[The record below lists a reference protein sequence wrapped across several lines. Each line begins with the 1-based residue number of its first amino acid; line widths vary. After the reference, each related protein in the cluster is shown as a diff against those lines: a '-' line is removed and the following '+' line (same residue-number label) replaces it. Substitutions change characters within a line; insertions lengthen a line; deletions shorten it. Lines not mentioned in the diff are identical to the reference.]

1 LPLGN
6 VTAFTLTR
14 CVGAIMGNPGANGVV
29 SEALAQGSYY
39 AFISYSHRD
48 SAEAARIHK
57 ALETYR
63 LPPKVGGSVRRL
75 FPIFRD
81 REELSA
87 GGDLSVQVQAALA
100 ASQAL
105 IVLCSPDAAAS
116 QWVGKEIETFRALYP
131 DRPILAALIAGEPDA
146 AFHSALTENGVR
158 EPVAADFRKGG
169 DGRRL
174 AQLKLVAGMAGLG
187 LDALVQRDAQRQF
200 RRVTAITL
208 ASAAAVLAMAVLLVF
223 ALRAQSEAERQRAEA
238 EGLVEYM
245 LTDLRDRLKGVGRLD
260 VMTAVNERAMA
271 YYGKQGDLTRLPDES
286 LERRARILHAM
297 GEDDEKRGNLDK
309 ALGKF
314 TEAHRATAA
323 VLAKKPGDADA
334 IFAHAQSEYWV
345 GYAALVSNDE
355 REALDRG
362 QEYLRLAKILSKRDP
377 ASKAFAMEIGWA
389 HNFLGAVKLYLA
401 GDAIA
406 ATPHLKAYVDIFTAL
421 AEKNG
426 RDPGVL
432 NSLSMSHSF
441 MAEVYQ
447 ARGQLNDA
455 RRHRAL
461 EREAAEALLQI
472 QPQNAEAWR
481 TQMINDRNLA
491 RIMIQSAK
499 PSSASIYLR
508 RADAT
513 AQLLLGLDPANQDWI
528 DQAERNLAVRKSLS
542 N

>member
-174 AQLKLVAGMAGLG
+174 AQLKLVAGMTGLG

-286 LERRARILHAM
+286 LSRRSRVIEMMAA
-297 GEDDEKRGNLDK
+297 DDE
-309 ALGKF
+309 AAGK
-314 TEAHRATAA
+314 TVQARRRYV
-323 VLAKKPGDADA
+323 VLSKTTSELLASAPDAPNR
-334 IFAHAQSEYWV
+334 IFAHANALNRLGLLDFGQNRFKQALPPLREARNLLDRIVDQKDARESWIKTSSYVHANLCASSLGLGDASPQTLRHCQQAVAQSRVLKSRPATAKSAAYDLVFHLFWLSKV
-345 GYAALVSNDE
+345 YAAQGQHPAAIATLHESVSLVDSLGREDPKNLHWRE
-355 REALDRG
+355 QRMLITVQLAQNRASLNQKTESLRLLREALTIATGLTKTDPHNAYW
-362 QEYLRLAKILSKRDP
+362 QESLANINQQMK
-377 ASKAFAMEIGWA
+377 EI
-389 HNFLGAVKLYLA
+389 
-401 GDAIA
+401 
-406 ATPHLKAYVDIFTAL
+406 
-421 AEKNG
+421 E
-426 RDPGVL
+426 
-432 NSLSMSHSF
+432 
-441 MAEVYQ
+441 Q
-447 ARGQLNDA
+447 
-455 RRHRAL
+455 
-461 EREAAEALLQI
+461 
-472 QPQNAEAWR
+472 
-481 TQMINDRNLA
+481 
-491 RIMIQSAK
+491 
-499 PSSASIYLR
+499 
-508 RADAT
+508 
-513 AQLLLGLDPANQDWI
+513 
-528 DQAERNLAVRKSLS
+528 
-542 N
+542 